1 MAVKEDGSFLIGNS
15 ENSPVAFD
23 KSGSNVM
30 TVDIAAIQLYLLLN
44 TCIQNKF
51 VPPLP
56 KNVFVD
62 LATVSDSDIIIE
74 EGNWSS
80 VYGVC

>member
-23 KSGSNVM
+23 KSGSDTL

-56 KNVFVD
+56 ENVFVD
-62 LATVSDSDIIIE
+62 LATVSDSDITIE

-80 VYGVC
+80 VYGVY